1 MMPAQTNTLT
11 TPQKSWNTYYKP
23 ILRLG
28 IPIAV
33 GQLGVIIMGF
43 ADTMMVG
50 RYSTEALAAASF
62 VNAIFNLI
70 TYMLMGYSYGLTP
83 LISSLVGRGKKVE
96 AGATLKYGLVC
107 NFLYALLLTGVLVVA
122 YLNVHHMG
130 QPAEILPLVRPY
142 FLTMLAS
149 VLFVALFNCL
159 RQFTDGISETSTGMW
174 VILLGNTL
182 NIIGNFLLI
191 YGIGP
196 FPQLGLLGAG
206 ISTLTA
212 RIIMAVVMVV
222 LLLSCKRYASYR
234 QGFSAARQRVAELLH
249 INGQSFPISLQMGM
263 ESGAFTVSG
272 IMAGWLGAIDLA
284 TFQVMVT
291 IGGLGF
297 LLYYSFGSGITIRV
311 AHFCGQRDWHG
322 MRQSGKAGM
331 YILLA
336 MAVLSSTIFFLGG
349 EYIIRCFTSDSRV
362 IALSLSLILP
372 LILYQLGDSMQICFA
387 NALRGTSHVLSM
399 MWIAFVSYVVVNI
412 PAGYLL
418 AFPLNLGI
426 TGLYLAFSIG
436 LFVAAALFAVQY
448 FRVLKKLEKQK

>member
-1 MMPAQTNTLT
+1 
-11 TPQKSWNTYYKP
+11 
-23 ILRLG
+23 
-28 IPIAV
+28 
-33 GQLGVIIMGF
+33 
-43 ADTMMVG
+43 
-50 RYSTEALAAASF
+50 
-62 VNAIFNLI
+62 
-70 TYMLMGYSYGLTP
+70 
-83 LISSLVGRGKKVE
+83 
-96 AGATLKYGLVC
+96 
-107 NFLYALLLTGVLVVA
+107 
-122 YLNVHHMG
+122 
-130 QPAEILPLVRPY
+130 
-142 FLTMLAS
+142 
-149 VLFVALFNCL
+149 
-159 RQFTDGISETSTGMW
+159 
-174 VILLGNTL
+174 
-182 NIIGNFLLI
+182 
-191 YGIGP
+191 
-196 FPQLGLLGAG
+196 
-206 ISTLTA
+206 
-212 RIIMAVVMVV
+212 MAVVMVV
-222 LLLSCKRYASYR
+222 LLLSRKRYASYR

-297 LLYYSFGSGITIRV
+297 LLYYSFGSGVTIRV

-349 EYIIRCFTSDSRV
+349 EYIIRCFTSDPRV

-372 LILYQLGDSMQICFA
+372 LVLYQLGDSMQICFA
-387 NALRGTSHVLSM
+387 NALRGTSHVLSL

-448 FRVLKKLEKQK
+448 FRVLKKLEK